1 MSDRSNAEEAV
12 PDGGSVRDDG
22 SEFEGGEEPI
32 DTYEVLIVGGGVA
45 GLTAGLYTARASLD
59 TVVINAGE
67 PILARNAH
75 LENVPGFPAGV
86 NPRCFLDMLRSQAT
100 RNGVDRRAGRVTRLV
115 LADSERASADENE
128 EDSAGDAGEDARF
141 VATVERET
149 RDAARGGESGASET
163 YRVAAERVIAASWA
177 DADYLDELDVSIREA
192 GSKRYVDDDG
202 LGRTDVEGLYAAGR
216 IAERYHQTVIAA
228 GHGAEV
234 ATTMIHDSEVPF
246 YHDWVV
252 SEGYFTDRGRDVPP
266 GCEEIGETE
275 RRARER
281 ESMAAMREYFAE
293 PHDERQRTHPSLVD
307 DPLGR
312 VSGPDE

>member
-1 MSDRSNAEEAV
+1 MSDRSPAGPTTSSSTETEPSTSASVDADPTSDAAGEDDTAPETDPDPEPAPATAAEA
-12 PDGGSVRDDG
+12 
-22 SEFEGGEEPI
+22 I
-32 DTYEVLIVGGGVA
+32 DTYEVLIVGGGVS
-45 GLTAGLYTARASLD
+45 GLMASVYTARASLD

-86 NPRCFLDMLRSQAT
+86 NPRRFLDLLRSQAT
-100 RNGVDRRAGRVTRLV
+100 RNGVDLRTGRVGEL
-115 LADSERASADENE
+115 DMDEE
-128 EDSAGDAGEDARF
+128 GRF
-141 VATVERET
+141 IATVERDE
-149 RDAARGGESGASET
+149 ET
-163 YRVAAERVIAASWA
+163 YRIAGERVIAASWS
-177 DADYLDELDVSIREA
+177 DADYLDALGVEIRDA

-202 LGRTDVEGLYAAGR
+202 LGRTNVEGLYVAGR
-216 IAERYHQTVIAA
+216 LAERYHQTVIAA

-234 ATTMIHDSEVPF
+234 ATTLIHDSEVPF

-252 SEGYFTDRGRDVPP
+252 PEGYFTDRGRDVPP
-266 GCEEIGETE
+266 GCEEITETE

-293 PHDERQRTHPSLVD
+293 PHPERQRTHPSLVD

-312 VSGPDE
+312 VPQREREE

>member
-1 MSDRSNAEEAV
+1 MSDRPNAEEALS
-12 PDGGSVRDDG
+12 DGGSVREGG
-22 SEFEGGEEPI
+22 STFEGDGEPI

-86 NPRCFLDMLRSQAT
+86 NPRRFLDMLRSQAA
-100 RNGVDRRAGRVTRLV
+100 RNGADRRDGRVTRLV
-115 LADSERASADENE
+115 RVSDAPGADVRPAAVSEHAT
-128 EDSAGDAGEDARF
+128 F
-141 VATVERET
+141 VATVERAS
-149 RDAARGGESGASET
+149 DAGGDDADASGT

-177 DADYLDELDVSIREA
+177 DANYLDELDVSIRDA

-234 ATTMIHDSEVPF
+234 ATTLIHDSEVPF

-252 SEGYFTDRGRDVPP
+252 PEGYFTDRGRDVPP
-266 GCEEIGETE
+266 GCEEISETE